1 MFTNAETMPLAHLRL
16 GLQEQRVQL
25 ERQELLEQLEL
36 LVLLLELLVLLVLEL
51 ELLLELLELLELLLL
66 ELLLLELLLLE
77 LLLVLE
83 QAARRK
89 KWSRHRYQRSMHS
102 SHMVQPLG
110 SCRQLRIRKQRL
122 RWQPRKHM
130 RCNRL
135 RLVLVHKLELGQE
148 RCS

>member
-1 MFTNAETMPLAHLRL
+1 MFTIAETMPLAHLRL

-25 ERQELLEQLEL
+25 ERQELLEQLEP
-36 LVLLLELLVLLVLEL
+36 LVLLVLLQEL
-51 ELLLELLELLELLLL
+51 ELLLELA
-66 ELLLLELLLLE
+66 
-77 LLLVLE
+77 V
-83 QAARRK
+83 RRK

>member
-1 MFTNAETMPLAHLRL
+1 MFTIAETMPLAHLRL

-25 ERQELLEQLEL
+25 ERQELLEQLEPLVL
-36 LVLLLELLVLLVLEL
+36 LVLLQELELLLELELLELELEL
-51 ELLLELLELLELLLL
+51 ELLLELLLELA
-66 ELLLLELLLLE
+66 
-77 LLLVLE
+77 V
-83 QAARRK
+83 RRK

>member
-1 MFTNAETMPLAHLRL
+1 MFTIAETMPLEHLRL

-25 ERQELLEQLEL
+25 ERQELLEQLEP
-36 LVLLLELLVLLVLEL
+36 LVLLQVLEPLVLLVLLVLL
-51 ELLLELLELLELLLL
+51 QVLELLELLL
-66 ELLLLELLLLE
+66 ELG
-77 LLLVLE
+77 
-83 QAARRK
+83 QAVRRK
-89 KWSRHRYQRSMHS
+89 KWLRHRNQRSMHS
-102 SHMVQPLG
+102 LHMVQPLG